1 MQKIIN
7 LRSTI
12 FEYSFVFIALIFSG
26 WITVYPYGG
35 YINLFLIISIL
46 ALTKFDVLKHFIF
59 LSLSILITSYLL
71 FPREFGNPNTA
82 WLLSLYSFLLLIYL
96 TRDQIFSIFEKY
108 INTIIFL
115 CYSALFIRVVTFFI
129 PLPYIFVDLDPQ
141 FFKLYWPFHVERT
154 NITTA
159 GTDALIGS
167 FRFHGPFFEP
177 GTIGYVIGI
186 CLFGAKNK
194 FQLFSLIFFGF
205 LSLSFAFFF
214 LLFFYLLERFVNNK
228 NFTPIL
234 IGIFIFIALYLS
246 LDQNSFIYDST
257 FGRLLG
263 DSDKVLDTRNS
274 VFEAEQI
281 RLFRELVFGNQF
293 NLFFGVGHDLPGS
306 GGSYRVWIMS
316 TGILLSLLFF
326 IFFGYIL
333 ESNKMFDLSKIFFR
347 LVSLATLFYILGN
360 WLSIIFIFL
369 FCIRSSTI
377 SDKNKI

>member
-96 TRDQIFSIFEKY
+96 TRDQISSIFEKY

-154 NITTA
+154 NITT
-159 GTDALIGS
+159 
-167 FRFHGPFFEP
+167 
-177 GTIGYVIGI
+177 
-186 CLFGAKNK
+186 
-194 FQLFSLIFFGF
+194 
-205 LSLSFAFFF
+205 
-214 LLFFYLLERFVNNK
+214 
-228 NFTPIL
+228 
-234 IGIFIFIALYLS
+234 
-246 LDQNSFIYDST
+246 
-257 FGRLLG
+257 
-263 DSDKVLDTRNS
+263 
-274 VFEAEQI
+274 
-281 RLFRELVFGNQF
+281 F
-293 NLFFGVGHDLPGS
+293 N
-306 GGSYRVWIMS
+306 I
-316 TGILLSLLFF
+316 
-326 IFFGYIL
+326 
-333 ESNKMFDLSKIFFR
+333 
-347 LVSLATLFYILGN
+347 
-360 WLSIIFIFL
+360 
-369 FCIRSSTI
+369 
-377 SDKNKI
+377 